1 MDTARCRAFLA
12 AAELGTFTKAA
23 EKLGYTPSGVSQL
36 VNALENDLGLKLLI
50 RERTGVKLSEDG
62 ARFLSVVRQ
71 IVKEEETLY
80 QMAAETQGLLV
91 GSVSIAA
98 YSSIST
104 HWLPK
109 VIRKFQEDFPQI
121 KINLQEGFRKEV
133 SQWLSEKSADIA
145 FMSYMEP
152 MPFEWIPLAEDPMLA
167 LLSRAHPLAGKKKYP
182 LKNLPDEKFIMP
194 AFVYDDDVKL
204 LFQKNKLEPRIE
216 ITTLESLS
224 AIAMIEENLGMT
236 ITNQLVVE
244 NMNYDI
250 VKLPLDPPQQ
260 LTMGIAIHSLKEA
273 SPAVRKFVEYA
284 VRILTAPEENDSNK
298 QSKKVR
304 SKK

>member
-1 MDTARCRAFLA
+1 MDTARGRAFLA

-36 VNALENDLGLKLLI
+36 VNALEADLGLKLLL
-50 RERTGVKLSEDG
+50 RERTGVKLSEEG
-62 ARFLSVVRQ
+62 ARFLPVVRQ
-71 IVKEEETLY
+71 LVKEEERLY

-91 GSVSIAA
+91 GSVNIAA

-109 VIRKFQEDFPQI
+109 VIRMFQEDYPQI
-121 KINLQEGFRKEV
+121 KINLREGFRREV
-133 SQWLSEKSADIA
+133 SRWLSEKSADVA

-167 LLSRAHPLAGKKKYP
+167 LLSCSHPLAKKKKYP
-182 LKNLPDEKFIMP
+182 LKNLPGEKFIMP
-194 AFVYDDDVKL
+194 AFIYDEDVKL
-204 LFQKNKLEPRIE
+204 LFEKNQLEPRIE

-244 NMNYDI
+244 NMNYNI
-250 VKLPLDPPQQ
+250 VKLPLDPPQH
-260 LTMGIAIHSLKEA
+260 LTMGIAIHSMKEA
-273 SPAVRKFVEYA
+273 PPAVRKFVEYA
-284 VRILTAPEENDSNK
+284 VRILTEVE
-298 QSKKVR
+298 Q
-304 SKK
+304 

>member
-1 MDTARCRAFLA
+1 
-12 AAELGTFTKAA
+12 
-23 EKLGYTPSGVSQL
+23 
-36 VNALENDLGLKLLI
+36 
-50 RERTGVKLSEDG
+50 
-62 ARFLSVVRQ
+62 
-71 IVKEEETLY
+71 
-80 QMAAETQGLLV
+80 
-91 GSVSIAA
+91 
-98 YSSIST
+98 
-104 HWLPK
+104 
-109 VIRKFQEDFPQI
+109 
-121 KINLQEGFRKEV
+121 
-133 SQWLSEKSADIA
+133 
-145 FMSYMEP
+145 
-152 MPFEWIPLAEDPMLA
+152 
-167 LLSRAHPLAGKKKYP
+167 
-182 LKNLPDEKFIMP
+182 MP

-250 VKLPLDPPQQ
+250 VKLPLDPPQH